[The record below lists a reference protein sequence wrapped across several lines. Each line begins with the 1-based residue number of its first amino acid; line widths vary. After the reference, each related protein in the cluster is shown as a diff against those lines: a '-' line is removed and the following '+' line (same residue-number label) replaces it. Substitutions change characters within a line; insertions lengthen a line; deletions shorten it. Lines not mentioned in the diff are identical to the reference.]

1 MRHTYKIPHT
11 LIIFKKEEIFMK
23 RNIRLL
29 LFALLILTSAL
40 FIVNCTGGSS
50 GGGGGGGIDIPS
62 FDWSCTT
69 TPSYNLDG
77 SNWKIQD
84 TKCETSTCEECV
96 KNTIYG
102 QISMTGAN
110 SFNFLV
116 GGESHPGRI
125 CGDKFIIEG
134 TTYLNDGC
142 PCGNDIKI
150 VGILSSS
157 TKATAY
163 SKWACDYCYDN
174 CNGKSEST
182 ATRL

>member
-11 LIIFKKEEIFMK
+11 LILFKKEEILMK

-29 LFALLILTSAL
+29 FFALLILTSAF

-50 GGGGGGGIDIPS
+50 GGGGGGIDIPS
-62 FDWSCTT
+62 FNWDCTEA
-69 TPSYNLDG
+69 PSYNVDL
-77 SNWKIQD
+77 SSWKIQD
-84 TKCETSTCEECV
+84 TKCETSNCPECN

-102 QISMTGAN
+102 SIEMTGAN
-110 SFNFLV
+110 SFLFHV
-116 GGESHPGRI
+116 DSEEHPGRI

-134 TTYLNDGC
+134 TTYLDTEGC

-163 SKWACDYCYDN
+163 TKWACDYCYDN
-174 CNGKSEST
+174 CNGKSEAT